1 MKRAATLLL
10 LATTLAASPL
20 MAQTPAPQPILPES
34 LRWFSPPNNPLVRG
48 AWMLGA
54 EQDAGAYVFRV
65 TLARNAKLPVH
76 THPDTRHTTVLSG
89 TLYVGFGDVFDES
102 RMAAVPAGGLYVAPA
117 NVPHYLWAKDGDVS
131 YQEVG
136 VGPTATVP
144 VAR

>member
-1 MKRAATLLL
+1 M
-10 LATTLAASPL
+10 LAK
-20 MAQTPAPQPILPES
+20 
-34 LRWFSPPNNPLVRG
+34 
-48 AWMLGA
+48 
-54 EQDAGAYVFRV
+54 
-65 TLARNAKLPVH
+65 NAKLPVH

-117 NVPHYLWAKDGDVS
+117 KVPHYLWAKDGDVS

-144 VAR
+144 LAR

>member
-1 MKRAATLLL
+1 MNRSATLLFLAATL
-10 LATTLAASPL
+10 TASPL
-20 MAQTPAPQPILPES
+20 MAQTATPQPVLPES

-65 TLARNAKLPVH
+65 ALAKNAKLPVH

-102 RMAAVPAGGLYVAPA
+102 RMTAVPAGGLYVAPA
-117 NVPHYLWAKDGDVS
+117 NLPHYLWAKDGDVS

-136 VGPTATVP
+136 IGPTATVP
-144 VAR
+144 LAR